1 MDSENLAIGW
11 HTALSQEAQ
20 LIRWNAMVVQIVSK
34 FFGEYAM
41 DGAAQLLDV
50 LTKSSQMASPLKR
63 RHDQITLDKYTS
75 PQNQKRKSTKWL
87 TM

>member
-20 LIRWNAMVVQIVSK
+20 LIRWNATVVQIVSK

-41 DGAAQLLDV
+41 DGAAKLLDV
-50 LTKSSQMASPLKR
+50 LTKCSQTASPLK

-75 PQNQKRKSTKWL
+75 PQNQKSKSTKLL

>member
-20 LIRWNAMVVQIVSK
+20 LIRWNATVVQIV
-34 FFGEYAM
+34 FFGEYAT
-41 DGAAQLLDV
+41 DGAAKLLDV
-50 LTKSSQMASPLKR
+50 LTKCSQMASPLK

-75 PQNQKRKSTKWL
+75 PQNQKSKSTKLL